1 LESRLDMR
9 CACNYA
15 QRMATM
21 VQIRNVPDDLHRKLK
36 ARAAL
41 AGMSISE
48 FLLREIERSLK
59 RPTREELLARL
70 RSRERVEPREPIA
83 AAVAAE
89 REGR

>member
-1 LESRLDMR
+1 
-9 CACNYA
+9 
-15 QRMATM
+15 MAVM

-48 FLLREIERSLK
+48 YLLREMERSLS
-59 RPTREELLARL
+59 RPTPEEFLERL
-70 RSRERVEPREPIA
+70 RSRSRVDLTESVAE
-83 AAVAAE
+83 AVAAE